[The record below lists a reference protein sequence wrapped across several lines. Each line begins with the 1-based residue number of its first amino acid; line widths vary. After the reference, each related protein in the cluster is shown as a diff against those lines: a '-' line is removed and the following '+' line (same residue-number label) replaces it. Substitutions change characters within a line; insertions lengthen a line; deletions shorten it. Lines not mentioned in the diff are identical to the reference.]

1 MPRGKSTGRIR
12 SPPRKRVRG
21 KLRCGFESH
30 GFRCQRGCVADP
42 SWNSSRAHGPRG
54 RHRPGVPEIRVRFPV
69 SPLQR
74 GWRST
79 VPWFSGDNTRVTTG
93 KRWFESIRD
102 HSPLPRKGWGG
113 KTPPDNGVS
122 PVGRT
127 QEGHRPPSAPSLSVL
142 VVQWKHAVL
151 SSRRPWVRIPSGTL
165 SKECGLETPLQTMCS
180 TWWWNWQTR
189 STQNAEPTWRWEF
202 ESPSGHCRWAGA
214 QLAFIRPAGPVRAR
228 DLQLKGCVEVELR
241 DVSLETRRTLRV

>member
-1 MPRGKSTGRIR
+1 VRVQFPLGAWGAVSGLTVRRVFLDGGAGGLRGTPVPRGKSTGRIR

-74 GWRST
+74 GWLST

-113 KTPPDNGVS
+113 KLPPDNGVS

-127 QEGHRPPSAPSLSVL
+127 QEGHRP
-142 VVQWKHAVL
+142 
-151 SSRRPWVRIPSGTL
+151 SS
-165 SKECGLETPLQTMCS
+165 
-180 TWWWNWQTR
+180 
-189 STQNAEPTWRWEF
+189 
-202 ESPSGHCRWAGA
+202 HCRWAGA

-228 DLQLKGCVEVELR
+228 DLQLGRPGNGRKRREKCGR
-241 DVSLETRRTLRV
+241 PAGRETW